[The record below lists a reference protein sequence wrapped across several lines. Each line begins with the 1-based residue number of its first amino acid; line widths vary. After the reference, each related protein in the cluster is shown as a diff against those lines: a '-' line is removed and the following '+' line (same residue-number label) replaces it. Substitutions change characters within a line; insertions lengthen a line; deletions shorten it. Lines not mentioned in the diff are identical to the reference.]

1 MSDFLLAALFVT
13 ATWFFS
19 TGGILWMNRLPREL
33 HQGAIVAAVPGM
45 AAAFLGH
52 IVAASE
58 VSPASAY
65 LAFAS
70 AIAIWGW
77 HEMAFLMG
85 FVTGPNREPLAPGVR
100 GYARFRA
107 SAGTLIH
114 HEIALALTL
123 GLMAALTLGQP
134 NQVGTQTFA
143 LLFAMRLS
151 TKFNIFLGVS
161 NLSAELLPDH
171 LGYMQSHFRKARM
184 NALFPVS
191 LVASAALLVALG
203 THALDDT
210 GAALLFTLAA
220 LGLLEHL
227 LMMLP
232 VRDAE
237 MWKWAMPRLNPDHD
251 QGRE

>member
-13 ATWFFS
+13 CVWFFS

-33 HQGAIVAAVPGM
+33 HQGAIVAAVPAM

-58 VSPASAY
+58 VTVSSAY

-70 AIAIWGW
+70 AIVIWGW

-100 GYARFRA
+100 GLARFRA

-123 GLMAALTLGQP
+123 ALMAALTLGQP
-134 NQVGTQTFA
+134 NQVGTLTFG

-151 TKFNIFLGVS
+151 TKLNIFLGVS
-161 NLSAELLPDH
+161 NLSAELLPAH
-171 LGYMQSHFRKARM
+171 LAYMQSHFRKRSM
-184 NALFPVS
+184 NPLFPVS
-191 LVASAALLVALG
+191 IALSGALLVALG
-203 THALDDT
+203 THALDDA
-210 GAALLFTLAA
+210 GAALLFALAA
-220 LGLLEHL
+220 LGLVEHL

-232 VRDAE
+232 IRDAE
-237 MWKWAMPRLNPDHD
+237 MWKWAMPRLTPDHD
-251 QGRE
+251 QGKD